1 MECAFMAFLNILPR
15 QDHFLTMIE
24 ELASCVCACPQYLR
38 DYLASKD
45 AAVHAK
51 AGQSI
56 LDARLRSKEIASKI
70 TEELCRSY
78 VTPFDRDDIQDFANA
93 LYKIPKI
100 MEKVKERMDLHGLTG
115 EGSDFLRQIDV
126 IVEEA
131 SAMQEI
137 VSHLTRK
144 PDSRKVQDKVSV
156 LYDLEHK
163 GDVIL
168 GELLGTL
175 FREHSDAKSLILRK
189 DIYDM
194 LEKVID
200 RYRDAAG
207 VALQIVLKH
216 G

>member
-1 MECAFMAFLNILPR
+1 
-15 QDHFLTMIE
+15 
-24 ELASCVCACPQYLR
+24 
-38 DYLASKD
+38 
-45 AAVHAK
+45 
-51 AGQSI
+51 
-56 LDARLRSKEIASKI
+56 
-70 TEELCRSY
+70 LCRSY
-78 VTPFDRDDIQDFANA
+78 ITPFDRDDIQDFAAA

-100 MEKVKERMDLHGLTG
+100 MEKVKERMDLHGLAG
-115 EGSDFLRQIDV
+115 EGRDFLRQVDV

-131 SAMQEI
+131 SAMDDI
-137 VSHLTRK
+137 VKNLIRK
-144 PDSRKVQDKVSV
+144 PDSRRVQDKVSV

-163 GDVIL
+163 GDSIL
-168 GELLGTL
+168 GELLATL
-175 FREHSDAKSLILRK
+175 FDEHTEARDLILRK